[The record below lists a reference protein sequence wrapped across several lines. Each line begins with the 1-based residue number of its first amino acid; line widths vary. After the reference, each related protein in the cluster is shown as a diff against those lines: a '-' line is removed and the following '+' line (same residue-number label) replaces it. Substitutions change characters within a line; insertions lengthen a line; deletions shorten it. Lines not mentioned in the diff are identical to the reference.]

1 MRGNAAVSIV
11 SICAVGLHLFQHMKY
26 FGRAY
31 DLPRPRRGHN
41 HVSILCRGTTPFSSI
56 SRAIDR
62 SARAAGEVA
71 EAAIVLSEIGFT
83 DCVRP
88 PAVRR
93 VSVSRNT
100 T

>member
-1 MRGNAAVSIV
+1 MQEVRGNAAVSIV

-26 FGRAY
+26 FGRAH
-31 DLPRPRRGHN
+31 DLPRR
-41 HVSILCRGTTPFSSI
+41 VSILCRGTTPFSSI